1 MFEWSLHGTVKI
13 QVKRSLSSFLG
24 PRFSFLWC
32 RCYSCTLLKTVDSV
46 SGKFS
51 AQPHTI
57 VKQICFPNGNVLFLS
72 LFSLFKNWMH
82 NVVWGCAEILPSIHV
97 QVYLVCDLLKAHIY
111 GWIRWLWGKGR
122 KANLCPQEQRT
133 IEIEIWIFDHYFIH
147 KIQERSKGNCT
158 AEFQIDNFH
167 FGRAMFLRV
176 TNCFVNISMF

>member
-82 NVVWGCAEILPSIHV
+82 NVVWGCAEILPNSCTGV
-97 QVYLVCDLLKAHIY
+97 PCV
-111 GWIRWLWGKGR
+111 WLAKGTHLWVDKMAMR
-122 KANLCPQEQRT
+122 EGEEGQSVPSGAKNYWNWNLDFWPL
-133 IEIEIWIFDHYFIH
+133 FY
-147 KIQERSKGNCT
+147 S
-158 AEFQIDNFH
+158 
-167 FGRAMFLRV
+167 
-176 TNCFVNISMF
+176 